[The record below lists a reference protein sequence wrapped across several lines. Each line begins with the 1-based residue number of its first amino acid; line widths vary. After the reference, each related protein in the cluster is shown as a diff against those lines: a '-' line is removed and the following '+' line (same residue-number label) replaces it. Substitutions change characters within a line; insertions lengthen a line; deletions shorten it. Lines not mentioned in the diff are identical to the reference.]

1 VWTQQAYVKASNT
14 EAGDAFGTWVAL
26 DGDTLAVGAA
36 LESSAARG
44 LNGNQ
49 ADNSRN
55 DAGAVYVYTRSSLT
69 WSQRAYVKATNT
81 DAADTFGAVAI
92 SGATLAVGAAGE
104 SSIATGING
113 NQSNN
118 TAPSSGAVYV
128 FDL

>member
-1 VWTQQAYVKASNT
+1 M
-14 EAGDAFGTWVAL
+14 
-26 DGDTLAVGAA
+26 
-36 LESSAARG
+36 
-44 LNGNQ
+44 
-49 ADNSRN
+49 
-55 DAGAVYVYTRSSLT
+55 

-104 SSIATGING
+104 SSVATGIDG